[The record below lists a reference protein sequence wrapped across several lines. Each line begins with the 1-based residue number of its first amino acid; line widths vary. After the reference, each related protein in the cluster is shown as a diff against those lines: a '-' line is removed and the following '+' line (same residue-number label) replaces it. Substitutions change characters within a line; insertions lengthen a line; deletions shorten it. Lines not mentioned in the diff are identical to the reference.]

1 MHIRTLALSGDWE
14 DGTLTLQTDTGV
26 QTLRFRLNGETCGRT
41 VFIKDLQ
48 THEQTYVCRA
58 AWRDGLELT
67 VHYIETPYIA
77 VYRMSF
83 LENAVRLDFQI
94 NVSFTLKDFAAVG
107 ILCT

>member
-1 MHIRTLALSGDWE
+1 MSRHMS
-14 DGTLTLQTDTGV
+14 
-26 QTLRFRLNGETCGRT
+26 
-41 VFIKDLQ
+41 
-48 THEQTYVCRA
+48 